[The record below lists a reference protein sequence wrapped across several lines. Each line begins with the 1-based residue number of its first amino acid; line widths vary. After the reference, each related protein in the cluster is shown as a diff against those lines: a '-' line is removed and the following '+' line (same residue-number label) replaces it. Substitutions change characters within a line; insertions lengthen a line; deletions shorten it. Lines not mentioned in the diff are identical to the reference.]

1 MEKYK
6 CRFCFKS
13 FLNGRALGGH
23 MRSHMLSLSAERELH
38 ELTGEEEGEE
48 EERPSQLSDDV
59 TESDASSSSDEEEEE
74 HGNLGEFDHSKIKRL
89 QMVDDEIEFE
99 FADVESETESSKI
112 NPTRRRSKRTRK
124 LGSFDFDFKKLK
136 TSQPGESV
144 TEPEHHSS
152 ASDTTTEEDLAF
164 CLIMLSRDKW
174 KQQKKNKSTM
184 TKQKAEEEEE
194 TDHECEDYKS
204 SKSRGG
210 RGRFKCETCGK
221 VFKSYQALG
230 GHRASHKKNKTC
242 TTMTS
247 TKTEQEKTEYED
259 GVTEKKIHQCPICFR
274 VFTSGQA
281 LGGHK
286 RSHGSSNIG
295 SGRGLSVN
303 QIVRIDK
310 EEEVLV
316 KQRMIDLNLPAPNE
330 DDDSTSVVFDEC

>member
-1 MEKYK
+1 MERYK

-13 FLNGRALGGH
+13 FINGRALGGH
-23 MRSHMLSLSAERELH
+23 MRSHMLSLSAKRELY

-48 EERPSQLSDDV
+48 EERPSQLSDDD
-59 TESDASSSSDEEEEE
+59 TESDASSSPDEEEED
-74 HGNLGEFDHSKIKRL
+74 HGNCGEFDNPKLDRL
-89 QMVDDEIEFE
+89 HTVDDEEMKFE
-99 FADVESETESSKI
+99 FAEDDVESETESSRI
-112 NPTRRRSKRTRK
+112 NPTRKRSKRTRK
-124 LGSFDFDFKKLK
+124 LGSFDFDFKKLQ

-174 KQQKKNKSTM
+174 KQQKKNKTM
-184 TKQKAEEEEE
+184 SKQTVEEEDE
-194 TDHECEDYKS
+194 TDHECEDYKW
-204 SKSRGG
+204 SKNRGG

-247 TKTEQEKTEYED
+247 TKTEYKN
-259 GVTEKKIHQCPICFR
+259 GVAEKKIHQCPICFR

-295 SGRGLSVN
+295 SRRGLSVN

-310 EEEVLV
+310 EEEVSV

-330 DDDSTSVVFDEC
+330 DDDNSVVFDEW